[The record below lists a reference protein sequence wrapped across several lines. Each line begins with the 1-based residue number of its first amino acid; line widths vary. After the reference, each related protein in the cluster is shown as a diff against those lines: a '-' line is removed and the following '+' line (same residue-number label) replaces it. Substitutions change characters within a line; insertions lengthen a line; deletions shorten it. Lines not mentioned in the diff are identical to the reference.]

1 MFISRMSRQPER
13 EQLKQAVRDVLRDNP
28 RGIKREH
35 LWNFTAKKLGRSPRA
50 SDYGVGKMSQMFP
63 FVQHLYLEFKE
74 GKDIF
79 IKLRPVGADAEVI
92 SSDEDD
98 FPSLLSSRVTKAKPS
113 KSTASLSSRDSKGS
127 SRKTPKQSASS
138 DSFLSLDVSGSSWS
152 SEGPSRQEMLD
163 ELKDQLVKLL
173 KKKGKVLKLQL
184 WGHFQREYQ
193 VTPKGSD
200 YGVNKMADVIQQ
212 FTDVIEERRIDG
224 ENYLLLRQTR
234 PKVKDTNMTW
244 GQGAAAKSTPAVGRT
259 SQQRTA
265 PAVGRTSQQRTAPAV
280 GRMSQQRTAPGI
292 GRTSQQTVLS
302 SSDDSSDTD
311 SDCVVDERKT
321 FVRSKGKSETD
332 SQHEFDKLAQEIQSA
347 RMHRNFVDRVFGGP
361 STQGMRPPQP
371 LQPLMP
377 APLQPLKPPALN
389 FFQPVVPA
397 QFQQV
402 TPPQIVGP
410 VVPAQHLSQMGLPA
424 AAVSAVAAAAA
435 HNMSRHP
442 APHASRSSS
451 RGSDD
456 DSHGRRQ
463 GSEPRS
469 HKPGASSRLERR
481 EVNVTPVPYS
491 RGPPSKDQIE
501 VVAKDC
507 IAILA
512 DANEHVS
519 VERIEKLLC
528 QRFNIRTIRDLGSVR
543 YVEQISAVNEHNRLL
558 CKVNM
563 YVQAFVKARSVCT
576 MFELSECLREF
587 TKDRDDFESLKLG
600 PLQRLPVVYD
610 MFKFPCDEEIPDIT
624 TMDMLEHLRDYLSK
638 NNKWMERVEM
648 EPVMTYLMEAYNFNT
663 AYQLGIRIRSLP
675 LAVQMLKKSQRDAAG
690 TRRSVTESFKDN
702 FKKELAAAFQ
712 KFQAAILQTGEDGD
726 SEVRGH
732 YLRLRP
738 EIAIMEIF
746 QKFQLLLSIDQPE
759 TRPQMKRH
767 RQLESSINSF
777 LLTMRDDQMASA
789 LLHLAICIGNTTLE
803 ESAME
808 LLAPPSPPS
817 QESASREDNS
827 ATRQPPSKATV
838 LDNLKKYIERCLAH
852 GSLSLVHLERIE
864 EKLLEE
870 FAYPDFKMMG
880 FGRFLHFLLTDPT
893 AKAMLDEAG
902 GTVFGS
908 SGRGTENET
917 GFRPQ
922 MTDVLEMVQ
931 QCRSAG
937 FSQNDKIE
945 SALKDQFQ
953 LTDVKQ
959 LGYGN
964 IGRLITAADKPGKH
978 KSAEHLVLYEAAIA
992 GQTSHRGEVK
1002 VGILGHRT
1010 REHALACLHNCPL
1023 LADLA
1028 QWSHWDMVFL
1038 PQLGK
1043 LKDFLHKYGGVTSLT
1058 VEGGTKK
1065 VTTDVVAMETQPGK
1079 LLKLVS
1085 QTSPEKFQEALS
1097 HQDVKGTCGH
1107 LVSMVMMN
1115 KGIENTPT
1123 ALLAN
1128 HMKTALF
1135 SLHAASQTPGGPPH
1149 ADVSDPAVMFVLEC
1163 LVKLPLRLCVALAN
1177 QIFLEPLGQVVGAT
1191 KSKMLLL
1198 SVCRD
1203 DGCSVQQL
1211 EKLGCLLGVQEWT
1224 VTLINK
1230 CQPPLDA
1237 VTEVLSAADI
1247 KELREQGEELIVE
1260 SESEEESDS
1269 ESEADTDDL
1278 DSILSD
1284 DNQEVQPAAKKEPVG
1299 TEEGITAE
1307 TEEGVTAET
1316 EEGVTVETEKGVT
1329 VRKDQE
1335 AKPGEEA
1342 DMTEGGGE
1350 DRKKGSS
1357 DSWEEEEKDKLEE
1370 GQRAGDDNDPKLNKY
1385 QLIIEQIRREEFGI
1399 GVELNEDGQRLM
1411 KVQQERLGR
1420 SLDRLSRDLYS
1431 KDTHFVLELVQNA
1444 DDNAYPDN
1452 ILNNENDQCPSVK
1465 FRIDSDGVMVQNNEN
1480 GFREKD
1486 IRALCDVGRSTKGKH
1501 KFGYIGQKGIGF
1513 KSVFRVTD
1521 CPEVHS
1527 NGFHMKF
1534 DVKSGPT
1541 GYILPHWVEDGE
1553 EQAPDEGW
1561 TTRIYLPLKEM
1572 MSLQTRSLAARFND
1586 VHPSLLLFLHRLRQI
1601 TVENLIECNV
1611 VTMRRRDLG
1620 EGIIEIDHGTKV
1632 DRWLV
1637 IRKLLDA
1644 SAISI
1649 QAKSGVDVESTE
1661 IALAFPLRNKDQKLK
1676 VHVLPNKQ
1684 PVFAFLPL
1692 RSYGFRFIIQGDF
1705 DVPSS
1710 REDVDRDSPWNQWLR
1725 NEIHTLFIEAL
1736 DIFKSHPDFSNM
1748 EALAAYLQFVP
1759 MEDEILD
1766 FFRPVATQILGK
1778 LRAKE
1783 CLPVQTNKKGSV
1795 QLKIPSQTVIVRDPL
1810 VKEVISPELL
1820 QKNLNLYYLH
1830 TDVALTLT
1838 PALAQSLGVESITV
1852 DHLLQIGKSL
1862 ALSWDSPTID
1872 STEKVVTVAKWLAC
1886 LYRSL
1891 DEFQENEQ
1899 VFDRLKTTRIIPL
1912 STGQLV
1918 CLAEMTVFLPP
1929 VDSTQTSQ
1937 TLQFGRRDPISELH
1951 RDLCMVHSGLM
1962 TTSDSEVNSQVQK
1975 LLQRVGVK
1983 QLSPLDIIHHHILP
1997 TLKSEVWQTKSRDI
2011 LISYL
2016 LFIKSQS
2023 EQQPSLINM
2032 AELKSVARV
2041 VTNSGLRRPADEAV
2055 HFTPAYGNK
2064 IDLQRQLPG
2073 YDWVL
2078 LDAVY
2083 LNQAVSPLDVHRW
2096 HDFFLQLGVTDFL
2109 NITATDVQLTRESM
2123 MDTPWAPLQDMWPDS
2138 STGYNIADFSC
2149 KEFTD
2154 LVTKNKYPDRH
2165 KEQMKTLFEVL
2176 DRDWDAKY
2184 SKYQNV
2190 QVKDGNGQV
2199 LREAESSF
2207 CINLTSLKWIPGLQL
2222 SLEEIP
2228 GMGLRMQEQVV
2239 TMQPSLLYVQ
2249 APKLQQVLGH
2259 TVYYLAVTSSP
2270 QSSFTKYLR
2279 IKTTMET
2286 STVKDMLIEWGKRD
2300 EGSDSPRRFRSCLA
2314 HLKAVYRYLGD
2325 NLGGKDHQDLYHNN
2339 PVIFVPQVRDKDGN
2353 DQNFI
2358 EGVMLA
2364 RDEVW
2369 WTDRSGLFDKYHDLL
2384 VDYHSDLAKRYFI
2397 CHLYQDLA
2405 DLFTRGA
2412 RIEMGPCLKD
2422 FADLLLLM
2430 ATVNSPSNKIVFS
2443 DALTIFAMIGRKAS
2457 QVKQEQASMG
2467 ELPLL
2472 KQQVE
2477 SAMKKLKKQKIFPT
2491 KKDIWVSVD
2500 DNPMIADNPELEKM
2514 FAEEKN
2520 VHFLQLDEQRNPGS
2534 KRKMKRGRDQPKH
2547 DPEEITSFVGLFKI
2561 ATLSSCVHTEEITE
2575 MMAQCPRLQ
2584 RHCHLTV
2591 PHIQAYLYNY
2601 DDIYRELVDQRD
2613 IVTNLKIISFN
2624 QVSKLQVIYTLTN
2637 NPEPRVIRPEKCIRT
2652 GNQFYFQ
2659 TSLVDSHT
2667 DVNREIAQYFAC
2679 GDEECLKFLR
2689 DFLRDLVQ
2697 VLDDPE
2703 GIKDVLDR
2711 HEVEPLPEDEV
2722 VWEVPPPI
2730 IPEPVRPPS
2739 RQVSTN
2745 DPREASED
2753 GGAIRSW
2760 PPQASAT
2767 GFDPDTSNTQ
2777 KKKATER
2784 LSDGKMW
2791 PPPKPPEY
2799 HQQVRDLPSNIK
2811 VIRQSEVKQS
2821 ETSSVGGEDVETTN
2835 LKTGETIII
2844 KREQGEG
2851 TGVRREVREGQPA
2864 GEGVKREISRE
2875 EGAGSVKRKL
2885 SDHEIS
2891 MEAKRPSPV
2900 GATSPHNTS
2909 LSEAATDSQGRPSE
2923 SPSADQGHTT
2933 PGSKRRH
2940 QHSES
2945 EVASSP
2951 KKPVFF
2957 KPGDPMWSESAS
2969 ELVYEELVPGDDL
2982 EMPDALVMEEDR
2994 PDMSAIGRWGETL
3007 VRHYLLQQM
3016 ALNKDIVD
3024 VHWVNETEE
3033 SGLPYDFELTC
3044 LDEDTSESRTVY
3056 IEVKS
3061 TLKDE
3066 KKHFDISSREVNF
3079 AHAQKELYQIYRVF
3093 NAGDSQN
3100 VKLLRIDNIALKM
3113 DQGKLKL
3120 FMYI

>member
-1 MFISRMSRQPER
+1 MSHLSER
-13 EQLKQAVRDVLRDNP
+13 ERLKKAVLDVLRDNP

-35 LWNFTAKKLGRSPRA
+35 LWNFTAKKLGKSPKA

-74 GKDIF
+74 GRDIF
-79 IKLRPVGADAEVI
+79 IKLKPLGSDTEVI

-98 FPSLLSSRVTKAKPS
+98 FPSLLMHSQSKPKPN
-113 KSTASLSSRDSKGS
+113 KSASRDIKGS
-127 SRKTPKQSASS
+127 WRSIPKQGTSS
-138 DSFLSLDVSGSSWS
+138 DYFLSLDVSGSRRPS
-152 SEGPSRQEMLD
+152 SSQSRELMLD

-173 KKKGKVLKLQL
+173 KKKGKLLKMQL
-184 WGHFQREYQ
+184 WGHFQREYH

-200 YGVNKMADVIQQ
+200 YGVNKMVDVIQQ

-224 ENYLLLRQTR
+224 ENYLQLRQTR
-234 PKVKDTNMTW
+234 SKVKDTNLTW
-244 GQGAAAKSTPAVGRT
+244 GQGARAKSMPAVGKTSQLGTAPAIDRT
-259 SQQRTA
+259 SQR
-265 PAVGRTSQQRTAPAV
+265 
-280 GRMSQQRTAPGI
+280 RTAPGI
-292 GRTSQQTVLS
+292 GRTSQQTIMT

-311 SDCVVDERKT
+311 SDCVVDEKKT
-321 FVRSKGKSETD
+321 FVSSKLHGKTEANFKD
-332 SQHEFDKLAQEIQSA
+332 EFDKLEQQIQAS
-347 RMHRNFVDRVFGGP
+347 RMRGSVLGQSLQVQPGSRPPVI
-361 STQGMRPPQP
+361 MPPQP
-371 LQPLMP
+371 LQPLM
-377 APLQPLKPPALN
+377 QGKLN

-397 QFQQV
+397 QLQQRMAQPLTV
-402 TPPQIVGP
+402 GAGIPAHPHQMSPPP
-410 VVPAQHLSQMGLPA
+410 SAQS
-424 AAVSAVAAAAA
+424 
-435 HNMSRHP
+435 MSRHP
-442 APHASRSSS
+442 APHTSRSSS
-451 RGSDD
+451 RERDE

-463 GSEPRS
+463 GSEAQS
-469 HKPGASSRLERR
+469 QKPGASARLQRR
-481 EVNVTPVPYS
+481 EINVAPVPYS
-491 RGPPSKDQIE
+491 RGMPSKDQIDA
-501 VVAKDC
+501 VAKDC
-507 IAILA
+507 ITILA

-528 QRFNIRTIRDLGSVR
+528 QRFSIRSISDLGCVR
-543 YVEQISAVNEHNRLL
+543 YVDQIGTVNEHARLL

-610 MFKFPCDEEIPDIT
+610 MFKFPCDEEIPEIT
-624 TMDMLEHLRDYLSK
+624 TMDLLEHLRDYLSK

-648 EPVMTYLMEAYNFNT
+648 EPVMSYLVEAYNFET

-675 LAVQMLKKSQRDAAG
+675 LAVQMLKKSQRDAAS
-690 TRRSVTESFKDN
+690 TRRTVTESFKDN

-712 KFQAAILQTGEDGD
+712 KFQAAILQTGEDGE
-726 SEVRGH
+726 SEVRSH
-732 YLRLRP
+732 YLRLKP
-738 EIAIMEIF
+738 EIAIMEMF

-759 TRPQMKRH
+759 TRAQMKRH
-767 RQLESSINSF
+767 RQLESAINGF
-777 LLTMRDDQMASA
+777 LLTMRDDQMACA

-817 QESASREDNS
+817 QESAGGESN
-827 ATRQPPSKATV
+827 AAMRQPPSKAAV
-838 LDNLKKYIERCLAH
+838 LENLKKYIERCLAQ
-852 GSLSLVHLERIE
+852 GSLSLAHLDRIE

-870 FAYPDFKMMG
+870 FAYPDFRMMG
-880 FGRFLHFLLTDPT
+880 FGRFLHFLLTDPI
-893 AKAMLDEAG
+893 AKSMLDEAG

-908 SGRGTENET
+908 SGKGAENEA

-937 FSQNDKIE
+937 FNQNDKIE
-945 SALKDQFQ
+945 SALQDQFQ
-953 LTDVKQ
+953 LLDVKQ

-964 IGRLITAADKPGKH
+964 ISRLVSAADKPGKH
-978 KSAEHLVLYEAAIA
+978 KSAEHLVLYEAAVA
-992 GQTSHRGEVK
+992 SQSSHRGDVK
-1002 VGILGHRT
+1002 VGILGDRT

-1023 LADLA
+1023 LVDMTE
-1028 QWSHWDMVFL
+1028 WSHWNMVFL

-1043 LKDFLHKYGGVTSLT
+1043 LKDFIHKYGGITSLT
-1058 VEGGTKK
+1058 TEGGTKK
-1065 VTTDVVAMETQPGK
+1065 VTTDVVAMETQPGV

-1085 QTSPEKFQEALS
+1085 QTSPERFQDALS
-1097 HQDVKGTCGH
+1097 SKDVQGVCGH

-1135 SLHAASQTPGGPPH
+1135 SLHAANQTPGGPPQT
-1149 ADVSDPAVMFVLEC
+1149 DVSDPAVMFVLDC
-1163 LVKLPLRLCVALAN
+1163 LVKLPLRLSVALAN
-1177 QIFLEPLGQVVGAT
+1177 QIFLEPLGQVIGTT
-1191 KSKMLLL
+1191 KSKSLLL
-1198 SVCRD
+1198 SACCD
-1203 DGCSVQQL
+1203 DSWRVQQL

-1224 VTLINK
+1224 VTLTNK
-1230 CQPPLDA
+1230 CHPPPDA
-1237 VTEVLSAADI
+1237 ITEVLSAADI
-1247 KELREQGEELIVE
+1247 KALRELGEELIVE
-1260 SESEEESDS
+1260 SESEEELES
-1269 ESEADTDDL
+1269 ESESDNL

-1284 DNQEVQPAAKKEPVG
+1284 DNQEELAARKESLG
-1299 TEEGITAE
+1299 TQDRS
-1307 TEEGVTAET
+1307 
-1316 EEGVTVETEKGVT
+1316 T
-1329 VRKDQE
+1329 VRTDLEVKV
-1335 AKPGEEA
+1335 GEEVA
-1342 DMTEGGGE
+1342 FMDGGGE
-1350 DRKKGSS
+1350 DEKNGNSS
-1357 DSWEEEEKDKLEE
+1357 DSSHEEEEKVEE
-1370 GQRAGDDNDPKLNKY
+1370 EQTAENDSEPKLNKY

-1444 DDNAYPDN
+1444 DDNSYPDN
-1452 ILNNENDQCPSVK
+1452 ILKNENDECPSVK

-1521 CPEVHS
+1521 CPQIHS
-1527 NGFHMKF
+1527 NGFHIKF

-1541 GYILPHWVEDGE
+1541 GYILPHWMDE
-1553 EQAPDEGW
+1553 EQAQDKGW
-1561 TTRIYLPLKEM
+1561 TTQIYLPLKEE

-1586 VHPSLLLFLHRLRQI
+1586 IHPSLLLFLHRLRQI
-1601 TVENLIECNV
+1601 TLENLIECNM

-1620 EGIIEIDHGTKV
+1620 EGVIEIDHGTKV

-1644 SAISI
+1644 SSISV

-1661 IALAFPLRNKDQKLK
+1661 IALAFPLRHKDQKVN

-1736 DIFKSHPDFSNM
+1736 DVFKSHPDFSNM

-1783 CLPVQTNKKGSV
+1783 CLPVQTSKKGSV
-1795 QLKIPSQTVIVRDPL
+1795 QLKIPSQTVIVRDAL

-1830 TDVALTLT
+1830 ADVAMTLT
-1838 PALAQSLGVESITV
+1838 PALAQSLGVENITV
-1852 DHLLQIGKSL
+1852 EHLLQIGKSL
-1862 ALSWDSPTID
+1862 ALSWDTQTID
-1872 STEKVVTVAKWLAC
+1872 CTEKVVTAAKWLAC
-1886 LYRSL
+1886 VHRNL
-1891 DEFQENEQ
+1891 DEFQENDQ
-1899 VFDRLKTTRIIPL
+1899 VFQSLKTTRIIPL

-1929 VDSTQTSQ
+1929 VDSKQASQ
-1937 TLQFGRRDPISELH
+1937 TPQLAGRDPLLELH
-1951 RDLCMVHSGLM
+1951 HDLCMVHPGLV
-1962 TTSDSEVNSQVQK
+1962 TTADNEVNSQVQK
-1975 LLQRVGVK
+1975 ILQRVGVK
-1983 QLSPLDIIHHHILP
+1983 QLSPFDIIHHHILP
-1997 TLKSEVWQTKSRDI
+1997 TLKSEAWQTKSRDI

-2032 AELKSVARV
+2032 EELKSVVRV
-2041 VTNSGLRRPADEAV
+2041 VTNVGLKKPADEAV
-2055 HFTPAYGNK
+2055 HFTPPYGNK
-2064 IDLQRQLPG
+2064 IDLQQQLPG

-2083 LNQAVSPLDVHRW
+2083 LNQAVSPHDVRQW

-2109 NITATDVQLTRESM
+2109 NITVTDVHLDRESM
-2123 MDTPWAPLQDMWPDS
+2123 MDTPWAPLRDMWPDS
-2138 STGYNIADFSC
+2138 STGYYIADFSC
-2149 KEFTD
+2149 QEFTD
-2154 LVTKNKYPDRH
+2154 LVTHNKYPDLH
-2165 KEQMKTLFEVL
+2165 KEQMKTLFEIL

-2190 QVKDGNGQV
+2190 QVKDGNGHV
-2199 LREAESSF
+2199 LRDAESSF
-2207 CINLTSLKWIPGLQL
+2207 CINLTALKWIPGLQL
-2222 SLEEIP
+2222 SLEQMP
-2228 GMGLRMQEQVV
+2228 GSGLRMQEQVV
-2239 TMQPSLLYVQ
+2239 IMQPSLLYMRT
-2249 APKLQQVLGH
+2249 PRLQQILGH
-2259 TVYYLAVTSSP
+2259 TVYYLAVTSSL

-2279 IKTTMET
+2279 IKNTVET

-2300 EGSDSPRRFRSCLA
+2300 EGSDSPRKFRSCLA

-2325 NLGGKDHQDLYHNN
+2325 NLGGKDHQDLYHDN
-2339 PVIFVPQVRDKDGN
+2339 PVIFVPQVRDQDGN
-2353 DQNFI
+2353 DQNFL
-2358 EGVMLA
+2358 EGIMLN

-2369 WTDRSGLFDKYHDLL
+2369 WTDRSGLFHRYHDLL
-2384 VDYHSDLAKRYFI
+2384 VDYHSDLAKRHFI
-2397 CHLYQDLA
+2397 CHLYAELEDQ
-2405 DLFTRGA
+2405 FMRGA
-2412 RIEMGPCLKD
+2412 RIEVGPSLKD

-2430 ATVNSPSNKIVFS
+2430 TTVNSPSNRVVFS
-2443 DALTIFAMIGRKAS
+2443 DTLTIFALIGRKAS
-2457 QVKQEQASMG
+2457 RVKHEQTSFG
-2467 ELPLL
+2467 ELPLM
-2472 KQQVE
+2472 QQEVE
-2477 SAMKKLKKQKIFPT
+2477 GVIKKLKKQKIFPT

-2500 DNPMIADNPELEKM
+2500 DNPMIADSHELEKM

-2520 VHFLQLDEQRNPGS
+2520 VHFLQLEEQRDSGS
-2534 KRKMKRGRDQPKH
+2534 KRMKSKRGRDHPKH
-2547 DPEEITSFVGLFKI
+2547 NPDDIAAFVELFKI
-2561 ATLSSCVHTEEITE
+2561 ATLSLCVHTEGITE
-2575 MMAQCPRLQ
+2575 LTAQCPQLQ
-2584 RHCHLTV
+2584 WYAHRVV
-2591 PHIQAYLYNY
+2591 PHIQACLYWHHEDVY
-2601 DDIYRELVDQRD
+2601 KELVEHKD
-2613 IVTNLKIISFN
+2613 VVSKLKIISFT
-2624 QVSKLQVIYTLTN
+2624 QVSKLEVIYTLTN
-2637 NPEPRVIRPEKCIRT
+2637 NPEPRVIRPERCIQT
-2652 GNQFYFQ
+2652 GNQFFFQ
-2659 TSLVDSHT
+2659 TSQVDSHA
-2667 DVNREIAQYFAC
+2667 DVNREIAKYFSC
-2679 GDEECLKFLR
+2679 GDEDCLKYLR
-2689 DFLRDLVQ
+2689 DILQDLRPVMDHPESIKE
-2697 VLDDPE
+2697 VLE
-2703 GIKDVLDR
+2703 QHDVD
-2711 HEVEPLPEDEV
+2711 PLPEEEV
-2722 VWEVPPPI
+2722 VWEVPPPV
-2730 IPEPVRPPS
+2730 IPDPIRPPS

-2745 DPREASED
+2745 VQSEASD
-2753 GGAIRSW
+2753 GDAIRSW
-2760 PPQASAT
+2760 PPQSSVT
-2767 GFDPDTSNTQ
+2767 GFDPDSSNTNR
-2777 KKKATER
+2777 KTKAAER
-2784 LSDGKMW
+2784 PSDGKMW

-2799 HQQVRDLPSNIK
+2799 RQQVRDLPSNIK
-2811 VIRQSEVKQS
+2811 VIRQSDAPQP
-2821 ETSSVGGEDVETTN
+2821 ETSSNRDEDGQPSKQ
-2835 LKTGETIII
+2835 KTGETIIV
-2844 KREQGEG
+2844 KEGDG
-2851 TGVRREVREGQPA
+2851 TGAKQEVREGQTTG
-2864 GEGVKREISRE
+2864 GESVKREISRE
-2875 EGAGSVKRKL
+2875 DGAGSVKRKL
-2885 SDHEIS
+2885 SDHEVS

-2900 GATSPHNTS
+2900 GATSPHT
-2909 LSEAATDSQGRPSE
+2909 TSQGETSADSRRSPSE
-2923 SPSADQGHTT
+2923 SPSAEQGQTT
-2933 PGSKRRH
+2933 PGNKRRH

-2957 KPGDPMWSESAS
+2957 KSGDPMWSESAS
-2969 ELVYEELVPGDDL
+2969 ELVYEELVPGEDL
-2982 EMPDALVMEEDR
+2982 QMPDALVLEDHQ
-2994 PDMSAIGRWGETL
+2994 DMSAIGRWGETL
-3007 VRHYLLQQM
+3007 VKHYLLQQM
-3016 ALNKDIVD
+3016 AFNKDIVD
-3024 VHWVNETEE
+3024 VRWVNETGE
-3033 SGLPYDFELTC
+3033 SGLPYDFEITC
-3044 LDEDTSESRTVY
+3044 LDDESSESRTVY

-3079 AHAQKELYQIYRVF
+3079 AHAQKEQYQIYRVF
-3093 NAGDSQN
+3093 NAGNSQN